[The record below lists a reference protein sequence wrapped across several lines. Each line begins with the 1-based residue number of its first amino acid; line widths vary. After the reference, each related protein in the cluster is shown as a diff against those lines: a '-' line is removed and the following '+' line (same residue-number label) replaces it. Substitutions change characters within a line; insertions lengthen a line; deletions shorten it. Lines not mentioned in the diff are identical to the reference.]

1 MCHRACSRVSVCLSV
16 CLNGLPL
23 ANYLCFFFFFFFFF
37 NCAAFNSSELNHHAA
52 LCCLYL
58 FESSLHVFCLL
69 FFPFV
74 CLHCLLTRRTL
85 QILLLFSENVQCSF
99 SLSLRSFSRHDRRMH
114 ELCTAC
120 CALPPPPPPPPVQ
133 QHLTSITAV
142 LVFLAVLLLLLAVVP
157 CLCFLLI
164 SFYSSSSADRSVIT
178 IIAAVFTFHSC

>member
-1 MCHRACSRVSVCLSV
+1 MVCVIGRVPECLSV

-23 ANYLCFFFFFFFFF
+23 ANYLCFFFVFF

-85 QILLLFSENVQCSF
+85 QILFSENVQCSF
-99 SLSLRSFSRHDRRMH
+99 SLSFRSFIRHDRRMH

-120 CALPPPPPPPPVQ
+120 CALPPPPPPVQ

-157 CLCFLLI
+157 CLCFLLL
-164 SFYSSSSADRSVIT
+164 SFYSSSADRSVIT